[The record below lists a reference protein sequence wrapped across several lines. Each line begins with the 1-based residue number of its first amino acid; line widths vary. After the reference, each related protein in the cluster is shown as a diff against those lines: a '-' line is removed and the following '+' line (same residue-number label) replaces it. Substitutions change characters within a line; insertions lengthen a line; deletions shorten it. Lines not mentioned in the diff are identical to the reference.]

1 MHSKTGHLSSA
12 RDSAARSGS
21 ATRRH
26 RRKIPRC
33 RFAEPCRATA
43 IPGDQ
48 PQDSPGAFSFTLRR
62 DAEIPPSCLAR
73 TAALRPLSARARPRS
88 VPFPAGGSAQ
98 LAPDAASGRPCFRP
112 YAASIPAARS
122 RERRG
127 RGSRAARVTR
137 ERSLDVRVVQCVARA
152 TRGRDL
158 AGCRALIRLCQ
169 TTGRST
175 DWTSAS
181 RPMPEAPQALSER
194 ADSTPS
200 GRQR

>member
-1 MHSKTGHLSSA
+1 MCPMQTLEDRRAGSGRDAQQDRPPELCKRQRCKERLGH
-12 RDSAARSGS
+12 
-21 ATRRH
+21 
-26 RRKIPRC
+26 
-33 RFAEPCRATA
+33 ATA
-43 IPGDQ
+43 PEEDTEVSLCRTVQGHRDTWRPAPGLTRSIQ
-48 PQDSPGAFSFTLRR
+48 FYTAEGRR
-62 DAEIPPSCLAR
+62 IPPSCLAR
-73 TAALRPLSARARPRS
+73 TAALRPLPARARPRS

-158 AGCRALIRLCQ
+158 AGCRR
-169 TTGRST
+169 
-175 DWTSAS
+175 
-181 RPMPEAPQALSER
+181 
-194 ADSTPS
+194 
-200 GRQR
+200 